1 MKQQHKIILEKQDI
15 ELIIKQITKNETA
28 KLVTSIGSID
38 ADMNPVVELT
48 FTLDAPTQQA

>member
-48 FTLDAPTQQA
+48 FTLDAPSEK